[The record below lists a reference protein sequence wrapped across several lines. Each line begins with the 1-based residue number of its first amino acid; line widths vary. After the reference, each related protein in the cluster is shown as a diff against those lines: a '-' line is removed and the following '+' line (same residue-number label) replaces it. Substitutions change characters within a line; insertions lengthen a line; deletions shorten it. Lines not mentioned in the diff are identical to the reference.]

1 MKNAIRHTARGLTQQ
16 LNLFLFV
23 FFSAHFVLSHGAE
36 AQQKREST
44 PTVGW
49 LWYGAAPSGSLP
61 TLESGIVDG
70 LRELGYV
77 EGKNF
82 KLEYRYAQGKPEK
95 LVDLAGQLAAQNVD
109 LIVALG
115 GDVVAAAKK
124 VTSAIPIVMGVS
136 EDPVRASLV
145 NSLARPGG
153 NATGVSFL
161 SNDLAGKRLE
171 ILKEIIPSSRVL
183 RFCGIPLTSTTNSA

>member
-1 MKNAIRHTARGLTQQ
+1 MKKASRHTATGLSQQ
-16 LNLFLFV
+16 LNLFLFA
-23 FFSAHFVLSHGAE
+23 FCSALFVLSHGAE
-36 AQQKREST
+36 AQQKLEST
-44 PTVGW
+44 QTVGW

-82 KLEYRYAQGKPEK
+82 KLEYRSAQGKPEK

-115 GDVVAAAKK
+115 GDIVAAAKK

-136 EDPVRASLV
+136 EVRCALLSWIV
-145 NSLARPGG
+145 WRGLA
-153 NATGVSFL
+153 
-161 SNDLAGKRLE
+161 E
-171 ILKEIIPSSRVL
+171 ML
-183 RFCGIPLTSTTNSA
+183 RA